1 MFVSIRI
8 SERGNPRSKS
18 GLSCSLI
25 VRVRACRYG
34 TALDDDRKVLRT
46 HYENVVSAI
55 GKEIR
60 VLTSYQDYAV
70 VGAALI
76 KYATVPESLLAELE
90 SLKKHAESLLDRA
103 RSSLRDA
110 LAETTPNAIDEVI
123 KSKDA
128 FGDALKEERD
138 AVMLRRQELLDRAE
152 QVMGEL
158 KTPGVEVSPSLLL
171 SKIKGRS
178 KLLQTQSDELQGL
191 LKMRKAVWQVIE
203 ASYPV
208 DEGNGILAGEHAEF
222 QVPPHI
228 IEAHLRGLVKSYR
241 ILQARART
249 WAAAE
254 SALGLAGD
262 AVDPG
267 DGAQRIFVAT
277 LGYVQD
283 LFQIDSLAGMIH
295 GMNGVY
301 SKLKEMH
308 SVLQSIG
315 SLADVEARS
324 GSGARPSRI
333 LRAVQAKL
341 EAAAAAAAAAAIPT
355 PVPAGLSVLG
365 PPPGF

>member
-1 MFVSIRI
+1 MKQVCRHLRI
-8 SERGNPRSKS
+8 ASLSNLASKL
-18 GLSCSLI
+18 GE
-25 VRVRACRYG
+25 A
-34 TALDDDRKVLRT
+34 A
-46 HYENVVSAI
+46 
-55 GKEIR
+55 
-60 VLTSYQDYAV
+60 
-70 VGAALI
+70 AALAAAPVLQQTLLE
-76 KYATVPESLLAELE
+76 AT
-90 SLKKHAESLLDRA
+90 
-103 RSSLRDA
+103 
-110 LAETTPNAIDEVI
+110 
-123 KSKDA
+123 
-128 FGDALKEERD
+128 
-138 AVMLRRQELLDRAE
+138 E

-208 DEGNGILAGEHAEF
+208 DEGNGILAGEHAEL

-324 GSGARPSRI
+324 GSGASPSRI

-341 EAAAAAAAAAAIPT
+341 EAAAAAAAIPT
-355 PVPAGLSVLG
+355 PVPAGVSVLG